1 MRDARREAGLSLI
14 EVMISAA
21 LILIVMVIVTRA
33 FTTTHQTYIVV
44 DQVSEAQQNLRVVAD
59 LIERDVRRAGF
70 LVPPHA
76 AVCGW
81 DETTAPDTLFVSN
94 TDALRTIFDLED
106 DPSNEEPSFASD
118 KGAPVSGAG
127 STFNAAGSAFSLVLQ
142 RTWVDYQADGG
153 DFAADEGV
161 IVVSERNKDA
171 PVACGK
177 IDAIS
182 GNTLTVD
189 FGSTS
194 TGAVGTFA
202 NVLAIPA
209 HVYEVQVG
217 TPNQLLRDGRL
228 LASDVEDFQLEYFF
242 DEDGDLVR
250 DGDELFG
257 TSDGTDRP
265 WELTPLADRPDF
277 SSLREVGVN
286 LVTVTRSDDPNVHYQ
301 LGAGQ
306 TTGNRTSGSL
316 PSGDGKRRRVS
327 STRVHVRN
335 AR

>member
-1 MRDARREAGLSLI
+1 MRGARREAGISLI

-59 LIERDVRRAGF
+59 LIERDVRRAGY

-76 AVCGW
+76 AVCAW

-94 TDALRTIFDLED
+94 TDALRTIYDLED
-106 DPSNEEPSFASD
+106 DPSNEEPSFD
-118 KGAPVSGAG
+118 NNKGAPVAGAGATFDASGA
-127 STFNAAGSAFSLVLQ
+127 SFALSLE
-142 RTWVDYQADGG
+142 RTWVDYQADGS
-153 DFAADEGV
+153 DFNAGEGV
-161 IVVSERNKDA
+161 IVMSERDEQE

-177 IDAIS
+177 ILSIS
-182 GNTLTVD
+182 GNTLTVN
-189 FGSTS
+189 FGDTS
-194 TGAVGTFA
+194 TGPVGSFA
-202 NVLAIPA
+202 NVLAVPA
-209 HVYEVQVG
+209 HVYEVVVG
-217 TPNQLLRDGRL
+217 TPNELHRDGRL
-228 LASDVEDFQLEYFF
+228 LASDVEDFQLTYFF

-250 DGDELFG
+250 DSDELYG
-257 TSDGTDRP
+257 TDDGTDRP
-265 WELTPLADRPDF
+265 WELTPASSRPDF
-277 SSLREVGVN
+277 SSLREVGIN
-286 LVTVTRSDDPNVHYQ
+286 IATVTRSDDPNVHYQ

-306 TTGNRTSGSL
+306 IMGNRASGL

-327 STRVHVRN
+327 QTRVRVRN